1 MNIPNAFVGHRKMPT
16 SGEVT
21 AELGASLKAW
31 NDFVGWLA
39 DEHQVATQVWKS
51 YSPKFGWSLQLKLK
65 NRTIVHLVP
74 CDGSRR
80 VHLWR
85 SCRQSRSAGGPP

>member
-39 DEHQVATQVWKS
+39 DEHQVASGNPIHQNLAGR
-51 YSPKFGWSLQLKLK
+51 YS
-65 NRTIVHLVP
+65 
-74 CDGSRR
+74 
-80 VHLWR
+80 
-85 SCRQSRSAGGPP
+85 